1 MEKRSDTM
9 GKLFFY
15 RKENKIALLLS
26 WLCIPRNR
34 KGRLYLQA
42 ALELIQRGGPFKK
55 EICSLVADQ
64 YGVDSTS
71 VQRRIWTAVNL
82 GRRFCPEHFQMLE
95 ILYPERPMPPLNALL
110 HCMTAWLERFSPVY
124 EEASYDS
131 IQWWYRII

>member
-1 MEKRSDTM
+1 M

-34 KGRLYLQA
+34 KARLYLQA

-64 YGVDSTS
+64 YGVDPTS
-71 VQRRIWTAVNL
+71 VQRRIWTAVNR
-82 GRRFCPEHFQMLE
+82 GRSLCPEHFQMLE
-95 ILYPERPMPPLNALL
+95 ILYPERPMRPLNALL

>member
-1 MEKRSDTM
+1 M

-71 VQRRIWTAVNL
+71 VQRRIWTAVNRDGGSARSTFRCWRYCIPN
-82 GRRFCPEHFQMLE
+82 GRC
-95 ILYPERPMPPLNALL
+95 RPLTPFS
-110 HCMTAWLERFSPVY
+110 TA
-124 EEASYDS
+124 
-131 IQWWYRII
+131 